1 MVAGISE
8 FVPYGGPIIGAVPA
22 VFLAFTESPTKAI
35 LVLILY
41 IVIQQLENQ
50 IIVPKVM
57 QKTVGLNPIIVLV
70 VTLIGATIAG
80 VIGVILAVPTATIF
94 SFFGPGFFEKE
105 REEEKRINEKKKK

>member
-70 VTLIGATIAG
+70 VTLVGATVAG
-80 VIGVILAVPTATIF
+80 VIGVLLALPTATILSIF
-94 SFFGPGFFEKE
+94 VHDFFEM
-105 REEEKRINEKKKK
+105 KR